1 MRISDW
7 SSDVCSSDL
16 SEDDL
21 KTLIAFF
28 RARRGP
34 AVGFRLRDPLDDS
47 SAAPGDEPDA
57 ADQWLGTGDG
67 IQTRFALVKHY
78 GLSDDPQT
86 RRITRPLSGSVR
98 VSIEGVEPL
107 MGWSLEPGGWISFTA
122 ARSEEHPSKLQSLMR
137 ISYAVFC
144 FQ

>member
-67 IQTRFALVKHY
+67 IQPRFALVKPH
-78 GLSDDPQT
+78 GLSAAPPT
-86 RRITRPLSGSVR
+86 RRITRPLSGPLSV
-98 VSIEGVEPL
+98 STEGVDRK
-107 MGWSLEPGGWISFTA
+107 TA
-122 ARSEEHPSKLQSLMR
+122 VKGESGAGR
-137 ISYAVFC
+137 
-144 FQ
+144 

>member
-78 GLSDDPQT
+78 GVTHHPH
-86 RRITRPLSGSVR
+86 TRPIHRTLSGGVR
-98 VSIEGVEPL
+98 VWVEGGDQL
-107 MGWSLEPGGWISFTA
+107 MGWSLEPGGWVRLNGAT
-122 ARSEEHPSKLQSLMR
+122 
-137 ISYAVFC
+137 
-144 FQ
+144 

>member
-1 MRISDW
+1 MKRRPPRSTRTDTRFPYTTLFRSRNAGW
-7 SSDVCSSDL
+7 ADARLSYDAGSGL
-16 SEDDL
+16 RSEDDL

-57 ADQWLGTGDG
+57 ADQWRGTGDG

-78 GLSDDPQT
+78 GLSDDPQP
-86 RRITRPLSGSVR
+86 RPITRPLSGSVR
-98 VSIEGVEPL
+98 V
-107 MGWSLEPGGWISFTA
+107 PG
-122 ARSEEHPSKLQSLMR
+122 SEEGR
-137 ISYAVFC
+137 
-144 FQ
+144 